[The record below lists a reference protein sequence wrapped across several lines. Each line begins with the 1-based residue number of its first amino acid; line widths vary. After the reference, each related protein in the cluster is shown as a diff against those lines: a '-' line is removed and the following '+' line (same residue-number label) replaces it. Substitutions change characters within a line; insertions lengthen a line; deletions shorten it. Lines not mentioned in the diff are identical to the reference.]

1 MMLTKLTNAA
11 AASLVVSAQTVRQPP
26 TAPPAQSPEISFVRR
41 A

>member
-1 MMLTKLTNAA
+1 MLTKLTNAA

-26 TAPPAQSPEISFVRR
+26 TAPPAQSGTSFKGR

>member
-1 MMLTKLTNAA
+1 MLTKLTNAA

-26 TAPPAQSPEISFVRR
+26 TAPPAQSDISFEWR